1 AGADEVVEGEFVLRV
16 TVQDN
21 NQNTTTDVS
30 EPGVIEA
37 TVSHGAAEGSEET
50 SSTTGSS
57 DGNAVSQGET
67 AEESSASGRN
77 RIEDMQNCL
86 ESSDNGETP
95 CGTDEEI
102 LEYLDALINDVIKD
116 GDLSEKERAKA
127 EFIKRYL
134 ALQKDGQ
141 TLEQMLQLFDH
152 GMTRSEAVE
161 IIVFLL
167 SSHGVIFENGGLPL

>member
-1 AGADEVVEGEFVLRV
+1 
-16 TVQDN
+16 
-21 NQNTTTDVS
+21 
-30 EPGVIEA
+30 
-37 TVSHGAAEGSEET
+37 
-50 SSTTGSS
+50 
-57 DGNAVSQGET
+57 
-67 AEESSASGRN
+67 
-77 RIEDMQNCL
+77 CL

-95 CGTDEEI
+95 CGTDEHI

-152 GMTRSEAVE
+152 GMTRAEAVE

-167 SSHGVIFENGGLPL
+167 SSHGVIFENGGLPLEYSDVSREHPYGQAIAYATAYGIVEGYPDETFRPDQAPNVAEMARIVVRAGA